1 LLPQTTWSRKA
12 TLSGNFFGIGNNM
25 NISRASQVDLFFRK
39 IIRKDSDEIS
49 LDADMIRLL
58 IAIDENKSLYQI
70 AEEVDMETT
79 TLKKTL
85 SKLLDQGLIEPVKK
99 DVPYL
104 DHVFREAL
112 RINLSKVIGP
122 MAEILIEDV
131 VAEME
136 LKTSEI
142 PVNQAAE
149 LINNL
154 SLEIPDEKDRI
165 DFKKSMLSILNKR

>member
-1 LLPQTTWSRKA
+1 
-12 TLSGNFFGIGNNM
+12 M
-25 NISRASQVDLFFRK
+25 DLFFRK

-70 AEEVDMETT
+70 ADEVDMETT

-85 SKLLDQGLIEPVKK
+85 SKLLDQRLIEPVKK

-104 DHVFREAL
+104 DHVFLEAL

-165 DFKKSMLSILNKR
+165 EFKKSMLSILNKR

>member
-1 LLPQTTWSRKA
+1 
-12 TLSGNFFGIGNNM
+12 M
-25 NISRASQVDLFFRK
+25 NISRASQGDLFFRK

-58 IAIDENKSLYQI
+58 IAIDENKSLHQI

-85 SKLLDQGLIEPVKK
+85 SKLLNQRLIEPVKK

-104 DHVFREAL
+104 DHLFLEAL

-131 VAEME
+131 VAEMD

-154 SLEIPDEKDRI
+154 SLEIPNEKDRI
-165 DFKKSMLSILNKR
+165 EFKKSMLSILNKR

>member
-1 LLPQTTWSRKA
+1 
-12 TLSGNFFGIGNNM
+12 
-25 NISRASQVDLFFRK
+25 VDLFFRK

-85 SKLLDQGLIEPVKK
+85 SKLLGQGLIEPVKK

-104 DHVFREAL
+104 DHVFLEAL
-112 RINLSKVIGP
+112 RINLSKIIGP

-165 DFKKSMLSILNKR
+165 EFKKSMLSILNKR

>member
-1 LLPQTTWSRKA
+1 
-12 TLSGNFFGIGNNM
+12 M
-25 NISRASQVDLFFRK
+25 NISRSSHVDLFFRK
-39 IIRKDSDEIS
+39 VIRKDSDEIS

-85 SKLLDQGLIEPVKK
+85 SKLLEQRLIEPVKK
-99 DVPYL
+99 DIPYL
-104 DHVFREAL
+104 DRVFLEAL
-112 RINLSKVIGP
+112 RINLSKIIGP

-131 VAEME
+131 VADME

-154 SLEIPDEKDRI
+154 SLEIPEEKGRI
-165 DFKKSMLSILNKR
+165 EFKKSMLNIINKR